1 MTRMIGGDKARPKFF
16 FIQITGKRQGMVEA
30 GRGTHGP
37 PAGQKRKISQR
48 FFPINSELLLFS
60 SYSLIK
66 NYSHVH

>member
-16 FIQITGKRQGMVEA
+16 FIQITGKRQGMVEV
-30 GRGTHGP
+30 GRGTHGQ
-37 PAGQKRKISQR
+37 GQKRKISQR